1 MVIQF
6 QSGADDGMPAI
17 AHPGRFPFD
26 RARSSDPS
34 QPFDR
39 QQLQQFREALAEQH
53 RFRLEQLA
61 ELDTAG
67 SAGPHQLGEVTAALR
82 IAANAALSGI
92 DAALGR
98 LRNDSYGRCVRCQR
112 PILVER
118 LEILPAAALC
128 MQCQHA
134 SESPAR

>member
-1 MVIQF
+1 MAIQF
-6 QSGADDGMPAI
+6 QSGADDGMPAL
-17 AHPGRFPFD
+17 AHPGSFPFD
-26 RARSSDPS
+26 RARSDPS

-39 QQLQQFREALAEQH
+39 QQLQQFREALAEQR

-61 ELDTAG
+61 ELDTAE
-67 SAGPHQLGEVTAALR
+67 SAGPHQLDEVTAALR
-82 IAANAALSGI
+82 IAANAALNGI

-98 LRNDSYGRCVRCQR
+98 LRNGSYGRCLRCQR
-112 PILVER
+112 PILAGR

-134 SESPAR
+134 TESPAR